1 MRFRTMP
8 KDLWPSYHTNM
19 AIDILQVVVLA
30 YFPSLAHPIYDI
42 ILTHILYDKVI
53 SLLYT
58 FSLKRIFIRHII
70 GLGFFSYRSWY
81 DDGYIIKTLN

>member
-1 MRFRTMP
+1 MQFCTMP
-8 KDLWPSYHTNM
+8 KDLWPSYYTGM
-19 AIDILQVVVLA
+19 AIEILQAVVLA
-30 YFPSLAHPIYDI
+30 YSVRFPYYNI

-53 SLLYT
+53 SLLCI